1 MPQTKTKMSVTHI
14 NNIQEKIL
22 YKIKTLSPEKQ
33 QQVLN
38 FVQSLQHNSLFQKW
52 DSITDAEAQTLQNE
66 FSEEDI
72 NLSESIMSDYLSSLE
87 QEDNL

>member
-52 DSITDAEAQTLQNE
+52 DNITDAEAQTLQNE